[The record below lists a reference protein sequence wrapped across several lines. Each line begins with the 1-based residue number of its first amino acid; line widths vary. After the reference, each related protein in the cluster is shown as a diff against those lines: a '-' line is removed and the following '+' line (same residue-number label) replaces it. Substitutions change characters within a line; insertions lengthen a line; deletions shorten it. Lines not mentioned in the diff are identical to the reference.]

1 MLEVV
6 SKLKHVTCFI
16 FPVDRTL
23 SSRNITL
30 KTTCTLSDLVFEDLQ
45 ADNVMPP
52 KSYYVVIMLL
62 HRISTDINE
71 ILLNEDKSCGIQ

>member
-6 SKLKHVTCFI
+6 SKLKPVTCFI

-23 SSRNITL
+23 SSRNIIL
-30 KTTCTLSDLVFEDLQ
+30 KTACTLSDLVFEDLQ
-45 ADNVMPP
+45 ADNFVPP
-52 KSYYVVIMLL
+52 KSYYVVIMLS

-71 ILLNEDKSCGIQ
+71 ILLNQDKNCGTQ